1 MEDRLVVSIAKNC
14 LITSTLI
21 VVFSTSLNSAAETQN
36 NDQNQVSINSE
47 SITKTSVI
55 RFYKANKHQQ
65 NFRIYPSKSK
75 TSESGCHN
83 FKRSRRIAKVVQIG
97 YQSIKMLMHSN
108 LLRAMAGFQSL
119 SLKKIREALNY
130 ALGPANKALK
140 NLFY

>member
-1 MEDRLVVSIAKNC
+1 MEDRLVVSITKNF
-14 LITSTLI
+14 LIISTLI
-21 VVFSTSLNSAAETQN
+21 ILCLTSLNSAAETQN
-36 NDQNQVSINSE
+36 NDHNQVNINSA

-97 YQSIKMLMHSN
+97 YQSCSIYTEKNCVADSIIKANH
-108 LLRAMAGFQSL
+108 
-119 SLKKIREALNY
+119 
-130 ALGPANKALK
+130 GPQ
-140 NLFY
+140 

>member
-97 YQSIKMLMHSN
+97 YQSCSIDQDAYAQQLTEGHGWLPKPQSEKDKRGVK
-108 LLRAMAGFQSL
+108 LRSWSCQ
-119 SLKKIREALNY
+119 
-130 ALGPANKALK
+130 
-140 NLFY
+140 